1 MRNLSRIFIIAVAF
15 FSLLGSSV
23 LVQAEEVKVNYP
35 LVPSPA
41 PKVLDQK
48 EVGQC
53 ACGPCAIF
61 NAFQFGGASLNT
73 LASTLPGDTSA
84 DKVRSLIQ
92 MYGSKPSVNVH
103 GQPRYLPDGGMS
115 DADLVPF
122 INDWLADKDA
132 SLIKGERLTI
142 QNNETPKGNL
152 QRVYNEL
159 SYSLAAGFPPVVNLQ
174 SYSERKNF
182 FHHYWKWMDGHF
194 VTVVAVQKEL
204 PKDASKFCM
213 SVADSQSGR
222 VLQVFVSAGENNS
235 STSLAKN
242 EMRRSGK
249 MVIPPAQGASFLTIR
264 SPKLEAILTGH
275 DAKSQRTICVLQYI
289 AHR

>member
-1 MRNLSRIFIIAVAF
+1 M
-15 FSLLGSSV
+15 
-23 LVQAEEVKVNYP
+23 QAEEVSVNYS
-35 LVPSPA
+35 LVPSTA
-41 PKVLDQK
+41 PKVLAQK

-53 ACGPCAIF
+53 ACGPCAVF
-61 NAFQFGGASLNT
+61 NAFQFGSAPLNT
-73 LASTLPGDTSA
+73 LASTLPGNTSA
-84 DKVRSLIQ
+84 EKVRSLIQ
-92 MYGSKPSVNVH
+92 LYGDKPSVNVH
-103 GQPRYLPDGGMS
+103 NEPRYLTGSGMS
-115 DADLVPF
+115 ETDLVPF
-122 INDWLADKDA
+122 INDWLADNNA
-132 SLIKGERLTI
+132 PLIRGDRITK
-142 QNNETPKGNL
+142 QNNETPRANL

-159 SYSLAAGFPPVVNLQ
+159 SHSLAAGFPPIVNLQ

-204 PKDASKFCM
+204 PKDASQFSI

-235 STSLAKN
+235 SASLAKN

-249 MVIPPAQGASFLTIR
+249 MTVPPTQGDSFLTIR

-275 DAKSQRTICVLQYI
+275 SAKPQRTICVLQYI